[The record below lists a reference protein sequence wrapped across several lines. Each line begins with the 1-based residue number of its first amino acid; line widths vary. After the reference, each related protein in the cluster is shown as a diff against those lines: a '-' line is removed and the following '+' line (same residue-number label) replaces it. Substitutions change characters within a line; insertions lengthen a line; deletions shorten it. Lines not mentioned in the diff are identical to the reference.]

1 MNVRLVTLL
10 VVGLFTV
17 SLIGCRTAPIYNVDD
32 TLVATNKADFTKEDV
47 RKAIIRAGGGLG
59 WQMNDAGPNNMEGT
73 LHLRTHMAKVNIPYS
88 KDSYSIVY
96 EDSTNLNYDGTIIH
110 RNYNGWIQ
118 NLDKA
123 IQVQLNT
130 L

>member
-88 KDSYSIVY
+88 KDSYSIIY